1 MAKIL
6 ILCITLKDSIERQAN
21 IAQQIEALKKAAPDI
36 QVDFQFFDAVYG
48 KKLPPE
54 YIVFLDLSR
63 QFAGQ
68 CEHALGPSEFGCYL
82 SHMKIWQRL
91 SQGDYAAYDR
101 VIILEDDVMVN
112 LNHINEKLKSL
123 IHTSP
128 EFAFLSGNTEPSRRR
143 IRGYSSDDGL
153 YFNLA
158 GPKDLYTGAYA
169 YSLTPETAQHFIEK
183 QIKKL
188 TYLDDW
194 TYLLQGKATSPYYYC
209 FEHNDDME
217 SNIAPDRQIF
227 MKKPNRFKKNFRKMK
242 NDVISRIIS
251 LFLFKKIVRLASFLS
266 NPKNALKKAEPK
278 KIHQD

>member
-6 ILCITLKDSIERQAN
+6 ILCITLKDSTERQHN
-21 IAQQIEALKKAAPDI
+21 ITQQINALKQAAPDI
-36 QVDFQFFDAVYG
+36 QIDFQFFDAVYG
-48 KKLPPE
+48 KQLPPE

-63 QFAGQ
+63 KFSGQ

-91 SQGDYAAYDR
+91 SQGDYAGYDR
-101 VIILEDDVMVN
+101 IIILEDDVMVN

-123 IHTSP
+123 IQTNP
-128 EFAFLSGNTEPSRRR
+128 EFAFLSGHTEPSRRR
-143 IRGYSSDDGL
+143 IRGYSSDDQL

-169 YSLTPETAQHFIEK
+169 YSLTPETAQRFIEK

-188 TYLDDW
+188 SYLDDW
-194 TYLLQGKATSPYYYC
+194 TYLLQSSATAPFYYC
-209 FEHNDDME
+209 FEHNDDMQ

-227 MKKPNRFKKNFRKMK
+227 MKKPNRFKKNYRKIK
-242 NDVISRIIS
+242 NDIFSRIIS
-251 LFLFKKIVRLASFLS
+251 LFLFKKIIRLSVFLAE
-266 NPKNALKKAEPK
+266 NKNVLQTLNSKHK
-278 KIHQD
+278 QD

>member
-6 ILCITLKDSIERQAN
+6 ILCITLKDSIERQQKLTQN
-21 IAQQIEALKKAAPDI
+21 IEILKKTVKDI
-36 QVDFQFFDAVYG
+36 QIDFQFFDAVYG
-48 KKLPPE
+48 KALPPE

-63 QFAGQ
+63 KFAGQ
-68 CEHALGPSEFGCYL
+68 CEHVLGPSEFGCYL

-91 SQGDYAAYDR
+91 SQGDYSAYNR

-123 IHTSP
+123 IETNP
-128 EFAFLSGNTEPSRRR
+128 DFAFLSGNTKPSRRR
-143 IRGYSSDDGL
+143 IRGYTSEDGL
-153 YFNLA
+153 YFNLT

-169 YSLTPETAQHFIEK
+169 YSLTPKTAQKFIEK

-188 TYLDDW
+188 SYLDDW
-194 TYLLQGKATSPYYYC
+194 TYLLQGSITSPYYYC
-209 FEHNDDME
+209 FEHNDDMQ

-227 MKKPNRFKKNFRKMK
+227 MKKPNRFKKNYRKIK

-251 LFLFKKIVRLASFLS
+251 LFLFKKIIRLANFIT
-266 NPKNALKKAEPK
+266 NQKNILKKLNNE
-278 KIHQD
+278 QNR